1 MTRRSHCTLTLAV
14 AALAL
19 AAVPAA
25 ADDVI
30 YGGVD
35 AWKTVAITHS
45 TFADDPIPADF
56 FCPGSAP
63 FTGRVALRGVP
74 IATEP
79 EGALDGRDTLVG
91 RLDDARFDAEGVAR
105 TRVALIALNLV
116 SVEPVDTGCGRYEMR
131 VVLDKEQP
139 TTEMTI
145 VRTNDLGGTFESPLA
160 INTRVIFTPLA
171 GGESREIARS
181 VDLGPGSQSVWLE
194 SPRPA
199 VAQKVTVDT
208 DGDGVPDRELA
219 LRSNFKAGV
228 APVAETGP
236 STQPALCQDVS
247 CHCTRGSTD
256 PYEPNDLCP
265 HLHCTEVWI
274 PCANV
279 PLPTFRPGM
288 QTPNHDP
295 GPIGNGS
302 L

>member
-1 MTRRSHCTLTLAV
+1 MTRRSLCTLTLSLTLAA

-19 AAVPAA
+19 AVPAA

-116 SVEPVDTGCGRYEMR
+116 SVEPVDTGCGLYEMR

-160 INTRVIFTPLA
+160 LNTKVTFTPLA
-171 GGESREIARS
+171 GGESRVLSRS
-181 VDLGPGSQSVWLE
+181 VDLGPGSQSVWIE

-228 APVAETGP
+228 APVNLEWDTA
-236 STQPALCQDVS
+236 PALCQDVS
-247 CHCTRGSTD
+247 CHCTRGSTN

-265 HLHCTEVWI
+265 HLHCTEVTI
-274 PCANV
+274 PCPNV
-279 PLPTFRPGM
+279 PIATHRPGM
-288 QTPNHDP
+288 ETSPAP
-295 GPIGNGS
+295 GNGS
-302 L
+302 F